1 MKVDTA
7 RIEHVAG
14 SAFHAHVA
22 GERGVLEYSLSA
34 GRMEIA
40 HTFVPTALRG
50 QGIAGLLVR
59 AALDHA
65 RAEGLSVVPG
75 CPYAAGWIQRHPAY
89 ADLVA
94 GR

>member
-1 MKVDTA
+1 MDATT
-7 RIEHVAG
+7 IEHVPG

-22 GERGVLEYSLSA
+22 GDRGVLEYGLSA

-40 HTFVPTALRG
+40 HTFVPAALRG
-50 QGIAGLLVR
+50 RGIAGQLVR

-65 RAEGLSVVPG
+65 RAEGLAVVPA
-75 CPYAAGWIQRHPAY
+75 CPYAAGWIERHPVY

-94 GR
+94 DR